1 MVLFQKEENELSS
14 KWTLGKIVA
23 VEKSRDGLVR
33 RATVQYQNPTED
45 FSRTTDRATRSLVKL
60 MHIDDTNWLD
70 DISEVEKLF
79 DQLRKEELENDDKN
93 DVNAAGN
100 VQTRCRINATS
111 GHKVISRE
119 KGVQHRPLAKSMRSS
134 FLKQCN
140 TCCCIS
146 HCLFY
151 KHSKRDEMIQVAEPY
166 MNCVVF
172 DGLLDRSW
180 TTDDVLEEQIKEVE
194 TNDPF
199 MSLLCSTNLNLDDDA
214 FTCDS

>member
-1 MVLFQKEENELSS
+1 M
-14 KWTLGKIVA
+14 
-23 VEKSRDGLVR
+23 
-33 RATVQYQNPTED
+33 
-45 FSRTTDRATRSLVKL
+45 
-60 MHIDDTNWLD
+60 D

-79 DQLRKEELENDDKN
+79 DQLRKEELEND
-93 DVNAAGN
+93 VNAAGN
-100 VQTRCRINATS
+100 VQARGRLDATATS
-111 GHKVISRE
+111 GHKLISRE
-119 KGVQHRPLAKSMRSS
+119 KGVQNRPLAKSKRSS
-134 FLKQCN
+134 FLRPCN

-180 TTDDVLEEQIKEVE
+180 ATDDVLEEQMKEVG

-199 MSLLCSTNLNLDDDA
+199 MSLLCSTNLNLNDDA